1 MQAGAITQYIDVAQ
15 AAWWLFFL
23 AFIGI
28 VLLLRREDQRE
39 GYPKDNLGLPPL
51 AGPMPLPPSR
61 PMLRMDG
68 SRTAQPHHD
77 PAPPLRARPQFRF
90 KGGPL
95 VPEGNPLTAAVGPG
109 TYTMRRDKPFRMLDG
124 DPQVQPLRAAKDWQ
138 VMPGETDLRGMRVL
152 DIRFL
157 PVGRVEELWV
167 DRGVKI
173 LRYLEVS
180 LDESQGLG
188 EGGGTGRVLV
198 PIHHCDVDE
207 RERDIRVTALHGGQF
222 NDVPRPQAPDS
233 ITAREEDMVNAY
245 YAGGRFHS
253 DGVAP

>member
-23 AFIGI
+23 AFIAI

-61 PMLRMDG
+61 PMLRLDG
-68 SRTAQPHHD
+68 SPTAQPHHD

-90 KGGPL
+90 RGGPL
-95 VPEGNPLTAAVGPG
+95 VPQGNPLTAAVGPG

-124 DPQVQPLRAAKDWQ
+124 DPQVQPLRAARGWQ

-157 PVGRVEELWV
+157 PVGRVEELWA

-173 LRYLEVS
+173 LRYLEIS
-180 LDESQGLG
+180 LDEGQ
-188 EGGGTGRVLV
+188 GTGRVLV
-198 PIHHCDVDE
+198 PIHHCEVHE

>member
-1 MQAGAITQYIDVAQ
+1 MRQAGAITDYIDVAQ

-28 VLLLRREDQRE
+28 VLLLLREDRRE
-39 GYPKDNLGLPPL
+39 GYPKDSLGLEPL
-51 AGPMPLPPSR
+51 AGPQLLPPSR
-61 PMLRMDG
+61 PMLRLDG
-68 SRTAQPHHD
+68 TATAQPHHD
-77 PAPPLRARPQFRF
+77 PAPPVRAHPLFRF
-90 KGGPL
+90 AGSPL
-95 VPEGNPLTAAVGPG
+95 VPDGNPLTSAVGPG
-109 TYTMRRDKPFRMLDG
+109 TYTMRRDEPFLMVDG
-124 DPQVQPLRAAKDWQ
+124 THQVQPLRAAEGWE

-173 LRYLEVS
+173 LRYLEIS
-180 LDESQGLG
+180 LDEGQGAG
-188 EGGGTGRVLV
+188 PVLL

-207 RERDIRVTALHGGQF
+207 RERDIRVTALHQGQF
-222 NDVPRPQAPDS
+222 NDVPRLRAPDS
-233 ITAREEDMVNAY
+233 ITAREEDMVNSY

>member
-1 MQAGAITQYIDVAQ
+1 MRQAGAITEYIDVAQ

-23 AFIGI
+23 AFIAI

-39 GYPKDNLGLPPL
+39 SYPKDNLGLPPL
-51 AGPMPLPPSR
+51 AGPQPLPPPR
-61 PMLRMDG
+61 PMLRLDG
-68 SRTAQPHHD
+68 TATAQPHHD
-77 PAPPLRARPQFRF
+77 PAPPVRAHALHRF
-90 KGGPL
+90 AGGPL
-95 VPEGNPLTAAVGPG
+95 VPDGDPLTSVVGPG
-109 TYTMRRDKPFRMLDG
+109 TYTMRRDEPFLMVDG
-124 DPQVQPLRAAKDWQ
+124 DPQVQPLRAAGGWD

-173 LRYLEVS
+173 LRYLEIS
-180 LDESQGLG
+180 LDGGLG
-188 EGGGTGRVLV
+188 TGPVLL

-207 RERDIRVTALHGGQF
+207 RERDIRVTALHQGQF
-222 NDVPRPQAPDS
+222 NGVPRLQAPDS

-245 YAGGRFHS
+245 YGGGRFHS

>member
-61 PMLRMDG
+61 PMLRLDG
-68 SRTAQPHHD
+68 SATAQPHHD
-77 PAPPLRARPQFRF
+77 PAPPVRAHPLFRF
-90 KGGPL
+90 AGGPL
-95 VPEGNPLTAAVGPG
+95 VPDGNPLTAAVGPG
-109 TYTMRRDKPFRMLDG
+109 TYAMRRDKPFLMADNT
-124 DPQVQPLRAAKDWQ
+124 PQVQPLRAAKGWD

-173 LRYLEVS
+173 LRYLEIS
-180 LDESQGLG
+180 LDDGQGI
-188 EGGGTGRVLV
+188 GRVLL
-198 PIHHCDVDE
+198 PIHHCEVHE
-207 RERDIRVTALHGGQF
+207 RDRDIRVTALHRGQF
-222 NDVPRPQAPDS
+222 NDVPRPCAPDS

>member
-39 GYPKDNLGLPPL
+39 GYPKDNLGLQPL

-61 PMLRMDG
+61 PLLRMDG
-68 SRTAQPHHD
+68 SATAQPHHD
-77 PAPPLRARPQFRF
+77 PAPPVRAHPQFRF
-90 KGGPL
+90 AGGPL
-95 VPEGNPLTAAVGPG
+95 VPDGNPLTAAVGPG
-109 TYTMRRDKPFRMLDG
+109 TYTMRSDKPFLMVDG
-124 DPQVQPLRAAKDWQ
+124 EPQVQPLRAAAGWD

-180 LDESQGLG
+180 LDEGQDLG
-188 EGGGTGRVLV
+188 KGGGTGRVLL
-198 PIHHCDVDE
+198 PIHHCEVHE
-207 RERDIRVTALHGGQF
+207 RERDIRVTALHRGQF
-222 NDVPRPQAPDS
+222 NDVPRPRAPDS

>member
-1 MQAGAITQYIDVAQ
+1 MRQAGAITDYIDVAQ

-28 VLLLRREDQRE
+28 VLLLLREDRRE
-39 GYPKDNLGLPPL
+39 GYPKDSLGLEPL
-51 AGPMPLPPSR
+51 AGPQLLPPSR
-61 PMLRMDG
+61 PMLRLDG
-68 SRTAQPHHD
+68 TATAQPHHD
-77 PAPPLRARPQFRF
+77 PAPPVRAHPLFRF
-90 KGGPL
+90 AGSPL
-95 VPEGNPLTAAVGPG
+95 VPDGNPLTSAVGPG
-109 TYTMRRDKPFRMLDG
+109 TYTMRRDEPFLMVDG
-124 DPQVQPLRAAKDWQ
+124 THQVQPLRAAEGWE

-173 LRYLEVS
+173 LRYLEIS
-180 LDESQGLG
+180 LDEGQGADP
-188 EGGGTGRVLV
+188 VLL

-207 RERDIRVTALHGGQF
+207 RERDIRVTALHQGQF
-222 NDVPRPQAPDS
+222 NDVPRLRAPDS
-233 ITAREEDMVNAY
+233 ITAREEDMVNSY

>member
-51 AGPMPLPPSR
+51 AGPMPLPPPR
-61 PMLRMDG
+61 TLLRLDG
-68 SRTAQPHHD
+68 SATAQPHHD
-77 PAPPLRARPQFRF
+77 PAPPVRAHPQFRF
-90 KGGPL
+90 AGGPL
-95 VPEGNPLTAAVGPG
+95 VPDGNPLTAAVGPG
-109 TYTMRRDKPFRMLDG
+109 TYAMRSDKPFLMADG
-124 DPQVQPLRAAKDWQ
+124 MPQVQPLRTAAGWD

-173 LRYLEVS
+173 LRYLEIS
-180 LDESQGLG
+180 LDEGQGLG
-188 EGGGTGRVLV
+188 KGGGAGRVLL
-198 PIHHCDVDE
+198 PIHHCEVHE
-207 RERDIRVTALHGGQF
+207 RERDIRVTALHRGQF
-222 NDVPRPQAPDS
+222 NDVPRPRAPDS
-233 ITAREEDMVNAY
+233 ISAREEDMVNAY

>member
-23 AFIGI
+23 AFIAI

-51 AGPMPLPPSR
+51 AGPMPLPASR
-61 PMLRMDG
+61 PMLRLDG

-77 PAPPLRARPQFRF
+77 PAPPLRARAQFRF
-90 KGGPL
+90 AGGPL
-95 VPEGNPLTAAVGPG
+95 VPQGNPLTAAVGPG
-109 TYTMRRDKPFRMLDG
+109 TYAMRLDKPFLMLDG
-124 DPQVQPLRAAKDWQ
+124 DPQVQPLRAAAGWQ
-138 VMPGETDLRGMRVL
+138 VMPDETDLRGMRVL

-157 PVGRVEELWV
+157 AVGRVEELWV

-173 LRYLEVS
+173 LRYLEIS
-180 LDESQGLG
+180 LDEGQ
-188 EGGGTGRVLV
+188 GTGRVLV

-207 RERDIRVTALHGGQF
+207 RERDIRVTALHQGQF
-222 NDVPRPQAPDS
+222 NDVPRPRAPDS

>member
-1 MQAGAITQYIDVAQ
+1 MQAGAITSTIDVAQ

-39 GYPKDNLGLPPL
+39 GYPKDNLGLQPL

-61 PMLRMDG
+61 PLLRLDG
-68 SRTAQPHHD
+68 SATAQPHHD
-77 PAPPLRARPQFRF
+77 PAPPLRAHPQFRF
-90 KGGPL
+90 AGGPL
-95 VPEGNPLTAAVGPG
+95 VPDGNPLTAAVGPG
-109 TYTMRRDKPFRMLDG
+109 TYVMRHDKPFLMVDG
-124 DPQVQPLRAAKDWQ
+124 KPQVQPLHAAEGWD

-173 LRYLEVS
+173 VRYLEIS
-180 LDESQGLG
+180 LDEGK
-188 EGGGTGRVLV
+188 GGGTGRVLL
-198 PIHHCDVDE
+198 PIHHCDVSE

-222 NDVPRPQAPDS
+222 NDVPRPRAPDS